1 MGKIYRYQAASDA
14 YTTYRASGENLVELC
29 ELDGLTYISG
39 PDELPPQPEQI
50 RVEPGGLTAELRERI
65 KAASPHCQLIQR
77 RMEERIRARF
87 SAEHET
93 YLTRIGVGQALGAY
107 QMSAGEVQELTDY
120 QAFVEE
126 VRAWGRE
133 QRAGLGL

>member
-1 MGKIYRYQAASDA
+1 M
-14 YTTYRASGENLVELC
+14 TELC
-29 ELDGLTYISG
+29 DLDGLTYLAG
-39 PDELPPQPEQI
+39 PDELPEQPEQI
-50 RVEPGGLTAELRERI
+50 NIEPVTLTAELRERI
-65 KAASPHCQLIQR
+65 KAASPHCQLIQQ

-87 SAEHET
+87 SAEHEI
-93 YLTRIGVGQALGAY
+93 YLTRIGVGQALGSY

-133 QRAGLGL
+133 QRAGFGL

>member
-14 YTTYRASGENLVELC
+14 YTTYRATGENLTELC
-29 ELDGLTYISG
+29 EIDGLTYLAG
-39 PDELPPQPEQI
+39 PDELPPQPPQI
-50 RVEPGGLTAELRERI
+50 SIEPVTLTAELRERI
-65 KAASPHCQLIQR
+65 KAASPHCHLIQQ
-77 RMEERIRARF
+77 RMEERIREKF
-87 SAEHET
+87 SAEHEI
-93 YLTRIGVGQALGAY
+93 YLTRIGVGQALGSY
-107 QMSAGEVQELTDY
+107 QMSAGELQELIDY